1 VPIYFDN
8 NASTHLDPA
17 VLEDMLPY
25 LSGPAT
31 NPSSLHR
38 YGRLARD
45 AVERARAQVAA
56 WLGCQSKEVIWT
68 SGGTEA
74 NNLAIKGVLGL
85 WSGGSLLYGATDHP
99 AVMETAE
106 AQRRGDWRVE
116 PIAMDRRG
124 EVIPE
129 AFKAQLQWPDLRL
142 VTLMRANNETG
153 VIQDLPAWREAI
165 RATRAVW
172 HVDAVQ
178 AAGKMPLDF
187 NELGADLMSVS
198 SHKIHGPKGV
208 GALIIRAGTELA
220 PLLHGGGQE
229 EGLRGGTENVAG
241 IVGFGAA
248 AERAGQALA
257 QRMAVTAELKSRLEA
272 GLRQLRGV
280 TLFGDGAPRLSNTV
294 QFSLPGWEGEALSMQ
309 LDRQG
314 IAVSSG
320 SACASGTGEPSHVLM
335 AMGWDREIAYGAIRV
350 SLGSR
355 NTAQEVDQFLA
366 VVAGLQRPG

>member
-1 VPIYFDN
+1 MPIYFDN

-17 VLEDMLPY
+17 VLEEMLPY

-56 WLGCQSKEVIWT
+56 WLGCQAKEVIWT

-85 WSGGSLLYGATDHP
+85 WQGGTLLYGATDHP

-106 AQRRGDWRVE
+106 ALRQGDWRVE

-124 EVIPE
+124 ELIPE
-129 AFKAQLQWPDLRL
+129 AFATQLRLPDLRL

-153 VIQDLPAWREAI
+153 VIQNLPAWGAVI
-165 RATRAVW
+165 RATGAVW

-187 NELGADLMSVS
+187 NELGPDLMSVS
-198 SHKIHGPKGV
+198 SHKIRGPKGV
-208 GALIIRAGTELA
+208 GALIMRAGTELF

-229 EGLRGGTENVAG
+229 DGLRGGTENVAG

-248 AERAGQALA
+248 AELA
-257 QRMAVTAELKSRLEA
+257 SRDLEQRMAATAALKARLEA
-272 GLRQLRGV
+272 GLRQMPGITV
-280 TLFGDGAPRLSNTV
+280 FGDGAPRLSNTV

-309 LDRQG
+309 LDRKG

-320 SACASGTGEPSHVLM
+320 SACASGTGEPSHVLI
-335 AMGWDREIAYGAIRV
+335 AMGWDRDIAYGAIRV
-350 SLGSR
+350 SLGSA
-355 NTAQEVDQFLA
+355 NTAAEIDRFLD
-366 VVAGLQRPG
+366 VLGELQRPG